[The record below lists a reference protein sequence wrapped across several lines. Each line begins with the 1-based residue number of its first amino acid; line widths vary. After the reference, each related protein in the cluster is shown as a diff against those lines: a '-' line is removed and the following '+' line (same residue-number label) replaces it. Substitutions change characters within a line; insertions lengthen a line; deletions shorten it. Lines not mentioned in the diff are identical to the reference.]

1 MEIKLYCGLVIVL
14 MLTGFPVTLSFFLP
28 SIGYILLTGMSLD
41 IILKQVVSGISSFVY
56 IAVPMFILSAQAM
69 NEGETSERM
78 FKFCDKLVGHIRGGL
93 SHVNIV
99 TSIIFAGM
107 SGSAIADTTG
117 IGFMCYRAMVKRGFD
132 KAFSA
137 ALTISSATVG
147 PIIPP
152 SIIMVM
158 YAVIADASVGKL
170 FIGGIVP
177 GLIIGG
183 SLMIYCIAVAD
194 KFHFPREP
202 RPTLVEFLKSFQAAI
217 LPLIT
222 PIILI
227 GGIYS
232 GVFTPT
238 ESAAASAAYAL
249 LLLLYYS
256 FRKKE
261 NPLKYFAK
269 LALDTTKMCGMTM
282 YIIACASVFSWIITR
297 ENIPQLFT
305 NALVSFNISRTRF
318 LVMVNI
324 VFLLLGCAFDSNT
337 ILLVFVPII
346 MPTVKL
352 LGINTVHFG
361 ILVTI
366 NLMIGMMTPP
376 FGMQLFVVSGLTK
389 IPIGDILKKLW
400 PMILIII
407 GTLILVTYIEPLSMW
422 LPNMML
428 E

>member
-1 MEIKLYCGLVIVL
+1 MEIRLYICFVVVL
-14 MLTGFPVTLSFFLP
+14 LFIGFPVTLSFFLP
-28 SIGYILLTGMSLD
+28 SIMYILLSGMSLD
-41 IILKQVVSGISSFVY
+41 IILKQVVSGIDSFVY
-56 IAVPMFILSAQAM
+56 IAVPMFILAAQAM
-69 NEGETSERM
+69 NEGESSERL
-78 FKFCDKLVGHIRGGL
+78 FNFCDKLVGHIRGGM
-93 SHVNIV
+93 SHVNTV
-99 TSIIFAGM
+99 TSVIFAGM

-117 IGFMCYRAMVKRGFD
+117 IGYMCYKAMVNRGFD

-158 YAVIADASVGKL
+158 YAVIADTSVGQL
-170 FIGGIVP
+170 FIAGIVP

-183 SLMIYCIAVAD
+183 ALMVYCIAVANRYN
-194 KFHFPREP
+194 FPREK
-202 RPTLVEFLKSFQAAI
+202 RPSLKEFLLSFRRAT

-227 GGIYS
+227 GGIYT

-238 ESAAASAAYAL
+238 ESAAVAATYAL
-249 LLLLYYS
+249 LLLVYYS
-256 FRKKE
+256 LMKNE
-261 NPLKYFAK
+261 NPVKHFAK
-269 LALDTTKMCGMTM
+269 LAIETMKMSGMTM

-305 NALVSFNISRTRF
+305 NLLISYNISRP
-318 LVMVNI
+318 
-324 VFLLLGCAFDSNT
+324 VFLLISTVIFLILGCFFDSNT

-346 MPTVKL
+346 IPTVKL

-361 ILVTI
+361 VLVTL
-366 NLMIGMMTPP
+366 NLMVGMMTPP

-389 IPIGDILKKLW
+389 VSIGDIIKKLW
-400 PMILIII
+400 PMVIIII
-407 GTLILVTYIEPLSMW
+407 GVLFLITYIEPLVMW
-422 LPNMML
+422 LPNTML
-428 E
+428 K

>member
-1 MEIKLYCGLVIVL
+1 MVGLYCGLVVVL
-14 MLTGFPVTLSFFLP
+14 LLVGFPITLSFFLP
-28 SIGYILLTGMSLD
+28 SALYILLSGMSLD
-41 IILKQVVSGISSFVY
+41 IVLKQVLSGVSSFVY

-69 NEGETSERM
+69 NEGETSKRL
-78 FKFCDKLVGHIRGGL
+78 FDFCDKLVGHIRGGL
-93 SHVNIV
+93 AHVNIV

-117 IGFMCYRAMVKRGFD
+117 IGYMCYKAMVEKGFN
-132 KAFSA
+132 KSFSA
-137 ALTISSATVG
+137 ALTVSSATVG

-183 SLMIYCIAVAD
+183 ALMVYCIAVSTKYA
-194 KFHFPREP
+194 FPRGQGP
-202 RPTLVEFLKSFQAAI
+202 ALREFFISFRRAI
-217 LPLIT
+217 FPLLT

-238 ESAAASAAYAL
+238 ESAAAAATYAL
-249 LLLLYYS
+249 FLLIYYY
-256 FRKKE
+256 RAKPKKE
-261 NPLKYFAK
+261 LFNQIAK
-269 LALDTTKMCGMTM
+269 IAKDTMKMTGMTM
-282 YIIACASVFSWIITR
+282 YIVACASVFSWIITR
-297 ENIPQLFT
+297 ENIPQMLT
-305 NALVSFNISRTRF
+305 SGLLSLNISRVGF
-318 LVMVNI
+318 LMIVNV

-337 ILLVFVPII
+337 ILLVFVPTI
-346 MPTVKL
+346 MPLVKI
-352 LGINTVHFG
+352 LGIDPVHFG
-361 ILVTI
+361 VLVTL

-376 FGMQLFVVSGLTK
+376 FGMQLFVVSGLTGLS
-389 IPIGDILKKLW
+389 ISDILKKLW
-400 PMILIII
+400 PMIIIVI
-407 GTLILVTYIEPLSMW
+407 VVLILITYIEPLVMW

-428 E
+428 